1 MTKWLREIAVAT
13 VVENAGEGRANS
25 PVVGQLRV
33 IQLPVCRRSGQNG
46 ALQPGGS
53 FRARGLGDAGSHT
66 LQ

>member
-25 PVVGQLRV
+25 PVVGQLGSNPASG
-33 IQLPVCRRSGQNG
+33 LPPFRQTSGLNRVCR
-46 ALQPGGS
+46 
-53 FRARGLGDAGSHT
+53 FRGRGLPKAGSHT